1 MRLIYESDA
10 YLPIVNRIQKEEI
23 NEDFVELKYKP
34 SPKDRFVLER
44 DDSKAVFLSSTLNGS
59 YHHVRSF
66 SLDRTDPGLIFFS
79 NKPYL
84 AKHEVLNRILS
95 DETIKPS
102 NVILIGQ
109 HVLKK
114 EDKEFIDTFRL
125 NYFSM
130 KEISH
135 EGCFE
140 ISESIMAIARGF
152 SALYVL
158 IDSNV
163 LKYPI
168 VRSSWVAGL
177 STRELIFFI
186 QRFKQLTD
194 FHSAEFIV
202 ANSDARLA
210 VKVLAE
216 LFVPDSGNSNLQT
229 QGF

>member
-10 YLPIVNRIQKEEI
+10 YRPIVNRLMKEEI
-23 NEDFVELKYKP
+23 NEDFVDIKFRP
-34 SPKDRFVLER
+34 FPKDRFVLDR
-44 DDSKAVFLSSTLNGS
+44 DTGKTIFLSSTLNGS
-59 YHHVRSF
+59 YHNVRSF
-66 SLDRTDPGLIFFS
+66 TIDKQDPGLIFFS

-84 AKHEVLNRILS
+84 AKHEVLNRILA

-114 EDKEFIDTFRL
+114 EDKEFIDTYRL
-125 NYFSM
+125 SYFSM
-130 KEISH
+130 KEVSH

-140 ISESIMAIARGF
+140 ISESIMSIAKSF
-152 SALYVL
+152 SGLYML

-168 VRSSWVAGL
+168 VRTSWVGGL
-177 STRELIFFI
+177 STRELIFFV
-186 QRFKQLTD
+186 QRFKQMAN
-194 FHSAEFIV
+194 FHSAELVV

-210 VKVLAE
+210 VKMLAE
-216 LFVPDSGNSNLQT
+216 LFVEDSGNSDLQT

>member
-10 YLPIVNRIQKEEI
+10 YLPIVNRLQKEEI
-23 NEDFVELKYKP
+23 NEDFIDLKFKP
-34 SPKDRFVLER
+34 SPKDRFVLDR
-44 DDSKAVFLSSTLNGS
+44 DSGKTIFLSSTLNGS
-59 YHHVRSF
+59 YHNVRSF
-66 SLDRTDPGLIFFS
+66 TTDKKDPGLIFFS

-95 DETIKPS
+95 DETINPS

-140 ISESIMAIARGF
+140 ISESVMAIAKGF
-152 SALYVL
+152 STLYIL

-177 STRELIFFI
+177 STRELIFFV
-186 QRFKQLTD
+186 QRFKQMTN
-194 FHSAEFIV
+194 FHSAELVV

-216 LFVPDSGNSNLQT
+216 LFVTDNGNTNLQT
-229 QGF
+229 QVF